1 MEDTVLSWTP
11 VRNGS
16 LFCSPAC
23 GRGCTSEEH
32 HLASA
37 VASATAAAIG
47 WRAEVWENLGWH
59 WAVVSPDGR
68 LKVHPGWGGGF
79 LALLGTPGPGGCWS
93 AHGRTVQEAVTAVV
107 TEAKNEVAALAKLVE
122 GL

>member
-1 MEDTVLSWTP
+1 MNKLSWTP
-11 VRNGS
+11 VRDGER
-16 LFCSPAC
+16 FCSPAC

-37 VASATAAAIG
+37 VASATAAAFAAD

-59 WAVVSPDGR
+59 WVIVSPDGR
-68 LKVHPGWGGGF
+68 LKVHPNYGHGF
-79 LALLGTPGPGGCWS
+79 SAFLGTPGPGGRWS

-107 TEAKNEVAALAKLVE
+107 TKAKSEVAALAKLVE